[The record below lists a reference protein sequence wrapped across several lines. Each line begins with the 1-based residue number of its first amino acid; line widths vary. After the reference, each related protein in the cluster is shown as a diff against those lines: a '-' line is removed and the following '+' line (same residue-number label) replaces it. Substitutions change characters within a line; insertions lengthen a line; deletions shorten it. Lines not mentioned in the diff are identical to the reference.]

1 MIQAGEEVGGVG
13 VGEGQRSI
21 CGMRLSVRER
31 VLQYRT
37 KSCAHTF
44 GGAWVYKDGS
54 LGGEHHQAT

>member
-1 MIQAGEEVGGVG
+1 MG